1 VLRLR
6 TKRFFFFFFSRRGRE
21 EEVSFRGL
29 FDKHGKKRPARNHFL
44 SGRTLLGEL
53 LRHRVG
59 AHGEALEGRAV
70 K

>member
-1 VLRLR
+1 MEKNPSRSPALKPTASTALWRLLLL
-6 TKRFFFFFFSRRGRE
+6 GDLVE
-21 EEVSFRGL
+21 AL
-29 FDKHGKKRPARNHFL
+29 FH